1 MASEQRRQLLL
12 HQGQHL
18 ALLPPQQVSYRAG
31 LNPHS
36 ALLQLTFLCKPG
48 KVHEDNARFLKN
60 ILHFW
65 PNCNALE
72 EEKKGALIH
81 FTFIDIMQLK
91 TLP

>member
-48 KVHEDNARFLKN
+48 KVHEDNARFLKC
-60 ILHFW
+60 IAIW
-65 PNCNALE
+65 PE
-72 EEKKGALIH
+72 MHWKRKKWALIH